1 VFVVVAVITAIVA
14 NRAAKAVDGDGG
26 GSNAVEH

>member
-1 VFVVVAVITAIVA
+1 VLVAVITALVA

-26 GSNAVEH
+26 G